1 MVCIFKKSINHI
13 CTKHCAV
20 HHGKGKLT
28 GSTCI
33 SINDAETQIKDSE
46 RVSLAKLKKLY
57 ILHLVIMYSVPFNL
71 GYPLESSG

>member
-1 MVCIFKKSINHI
+1 MLCIKKSINHI

-20 HHGKGKLT
+20 HHKKGKLT

-46 RVSLAKLKKLY
+46 GVSLAKLKKLH
-57 ILHLVIMYSVPFNL
+57 ILHLVIYILYLSIL
-71 GYPLESSG
+71 GTH